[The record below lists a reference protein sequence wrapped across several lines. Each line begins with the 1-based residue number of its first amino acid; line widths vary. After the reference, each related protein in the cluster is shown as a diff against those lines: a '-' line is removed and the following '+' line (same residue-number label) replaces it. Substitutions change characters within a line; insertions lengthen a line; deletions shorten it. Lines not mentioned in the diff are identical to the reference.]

1 MDTEKAVFGLP
12 AAFGSASRR
21 VRPQAFSLGRR
32 LLRTDPLF

>member
-12 AAFGSASRR
+12 AAFGSACGVS
-21 VRPQAFSLGRR
+21 PQAFSLGRR